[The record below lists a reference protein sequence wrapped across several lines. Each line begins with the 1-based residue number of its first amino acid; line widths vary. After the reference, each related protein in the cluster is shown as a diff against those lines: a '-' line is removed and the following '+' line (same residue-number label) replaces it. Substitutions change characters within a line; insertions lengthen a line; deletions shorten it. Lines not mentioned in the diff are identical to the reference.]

1 MKATDNSKITRAP
14 SLPMVWVVPL
24 LALAIGSWMI
34 LREYLNYGPE
44 ITIEFANAAGVA
56 AGKTVLEYKGVT
68 VGEVQNVELAKDLKV
83 VEVRVRLNKNAAALA
98 REGTQFWIVHPEI
111 GLSGVSGLETLV
123 TGAYLAIQ
131 PGLGPPAS
139 EFKGLEQA
147 PPPLNKSLGRAFL
160 LQSNKLGSITTGA
173 PVEFREMKVGE
184 VEASQLSDDSTQVLI
199 RVRVYTPYVDLVRTN
214 TQFWNAGGLSLKLGL
229 LGAQINSPSIES
241 LFEGGIAFATPDGD
255 LAPPAMNDA
264 QFILNN
270 EAPRDASKWQ
280 PKIPVHTPESAPLSP
295 VRSGQIPF
303 VH

>member
-1 MKATDNSKITRAP
+1 MKAPDKPKVTRGPA
-14 SLPMVWVVPL
+14 LPLVWVVPL

-34 LREYLNYGPE
+34 LREYLNHGPE
-44 ITIEFANAAGVA
+44 ITIKFASAAGVV

-68 VGEVQNVELAKDLKV
+68 VGEVQNVELDKDLKFV
-83 VEVRVRLNKNAAALA
+83 NVQVRLNKNAASLA
-98 REGTQFWIVHPEI
+98 GEGTQFWIVHPEI

-139 EFKGLEQA
+139 EFIGMEQA
-147 PPPLNKSLGRAFL
+147 PPPLNKDLGRAFL
-160 LQSNKLGSITTGA
+160 LQSNKLGAITTGA

-199 RVRVYTPYVDLVRTN
+199 RIRVYTPYVDLVRTN
-214 TQFWNAGGLSLKLGL
+214 TQFWNAGGLSLKLSL
-229 LGAQINSPSIES
+229 LGAKINTPSIES
-241 LFEGGIAFATPDGD
+241 LFEGGVAFATPDSD
-255 LAPPAMNDA
+255 LTPPAMDGA
-264 QFILNN
+264 QFILNE
-270 EAPRDASKWQ
+270 EAPKDAEKWQ

-295 VRSGQIPF
+295 VRKGQIPF